1 MILVKHEAVAGLM
14 DEMGSM
20 ALFADSRELL
30 DAADLHPGDRLRLT
44 VRQDGPQRLAVVEI
58 KKLPP

>member
-1 MILVKHEAVAGLM
+1 MILVKHDAVAGLM

-30 DAADLHPGDRLRLT
+30 DAADLRPGDRLRLT
-44 VRQDGPQRLAVVEI
+44 VRQDAPDRLAVVEI
-58 KKLPP
+58 VKLPP